1 MLVYDW
7 IDIEKLEESLR
18 DSVLDCLDSVI
29 DGVFDKSWCVNFLL
43 VNNVRTSPI
52 HNIFLLMDR
61 KEIIWVISMTKAE
74 ENSCDWASF
83 REFIESLVLQE
94 LFNIRLV
101 LKIRRI
107 IARETGSKMSIDEG
121 WLVVIDAL
129 IHLNIIFVFVLFIG
143 TRIEIFLAIN
153 WG

>member
-1 MLVYDW
+1 
-7 IDIEKLEESLR
+7 
-18 DSVLDCLDSVI
+18 
-29 DGVFDKSWCVNFLL
+29 
-43 VNNVRTSPI
+43 
-52 HNIFLLMDR
+52 
-61 KEIIWVISMTKAE
+61 MTKAE
-74 ENSCDWASF
+74 ENSRDWASF

-153 WG
+153 